1 MSCLVSKIFCLTS
14 YDGIEDT
21 FQNFANHSLADVVSD
36 FNLATLMDDDFIAG
50 FCTKGD
56 VTVLPLEA
64 STAFDFSVEKSTLTF
79 KMSPTVYAG
88 FGLPCS
94 KIKEKPR
101 RLHYRFRLDL
111 RTPKFRRNSRLH
123 QRLRGFLKA
132 NLDPIDSIR
141 VPPDVL
147 KPRPCFVF
155 WSPRVEPTPHPESR
169 STPLP
174 QSLAAHLTKN
184 KYFKLRPILTVEHWS
199 EPVHL
204 PNLFDSAFDGQPG
217 SDVNPASAR
226 LAYTILSGLATGI
239 VPPLSQSDAV
249 QPNPCVS
256 EPRLAPLFSLN
267 IREATS
273 LGTPFQN
280 PALIQLTGLFAPGQ
294 VDELERTI
302 RQIIRQRSSSGGFLF
317 FATQPFSLGQPSNP
331 CSSDDYKVVARLFI
345 SDPAQKSPFVTLNF
359 KVE

>member
-1 MSCLVSKIFCLTS
+1 
-14 YDGIEDT
+14 
-21 FQNFANHSLADVVSD
+21 
-36 FNLATLMDDDFIAG
+36 MDDDFIAG

-56 VTVLPLEA
+56 VTILPLEA

-88 FGLPCS
+88 FGLACS

-123 QRLRGFLKA
+123 QRLRSFLKA
-132 NLDPIDSIR
+132 SLDPIDSIR
-141 VPPDVL
+141 VPPGVL
-147 KPRPCFVF
+147 KSRPCLVC

-184 KYFKLRPILTVEHWS
+184 KYFKLRPLLTVEHWS

-204 PNLFDSAFDGQPG
+204 PNLFDSPFDGQPG
-217 SDVNPASAR
+217 SGVNPASAR

-239 VPPLSQSDAV
+239 VPPPSQSVAV
-249 QPNPCVS
+249 QPNPCVC
-256 EPRLAPLFSLN
+256 ERRLAPLFSLN
-267 IREATS
+267 IREAT

-280 PALIQLTGLFAPGQ
+280 PVLIQLTGLFVPDQ
-294 VDELERTI
+294 VDELEGTI
-302 RQIIRQRSSSGGFLF
+302 CQIIRQRSGSGGFLF
-317 FATQPFSLGQPSNP
+317 FATQPFSLGQPCNP
-331 CSSDDYKVVARLFI
+331 LSSDDYKIVARLFI
-345 SDPAQKSPFVTLNF
+345 SDPAQKSPFVTINF
-359 KVE
+359 KME

>member
-1 MSCLVSKIFCLTS
+1 
-14 YDGIEDT
+14 
-21 FQNFANHSLADVVSD
+21 
-36 FNLATLMDDDFIAG
+36 
-50 FCTKGD
+50 
-56 VTVLPLEA
+56 
-64 STAFDFSVEKSTLTF
+64 
-79 KMSPTVYAG
+79 MSPTVYAG